1 MPIKALV
8 FDVEGTLFRSK
19 SLTDAY
25 RNQVLKLVS
34 EKRGLDGESLLK
46 EVKRVIVE
54 LRKEGYDQ
62 RPPSTLIAERL
73 GLTREEFYKA
83 IESVDPIKH
92 VNPDPRLVS
101 ALKELKKRFKLAI
114 LTNLSRRSLLG
125 VFKAL
130 GLSEELFDVVL
141 TADELE
147 HLKPHPSAFTKVIKE
162 LEVRPEEVV
171 MVGDIVTSDLA
182 PAKGLGMKTVL
193 VSEEKQTNSPL
204 VDLTVSHVAE
214 LEEKIHVLQQ
224 K

>member
-1 MPIKALV
+1 MPVKALV
-8 FDVEGTLFRSK
+8 FDVEGTLFKSK

-46 EVKRVIVE
+46 EVRRVVGE

-83 IESVDPIKH
+83 IESVDPTRH
-92 VNPDPRLVS
+92 VDPDPRLVS
-101 ALKELKKRFKLAI
+101 ALRELKKTFKLAV

-130 GLSEELFDVVL
+130 GLSEELFDVIL

-147 HLKPHPSAFTKVIKE
+147 HLKPHPSAFTRVIEELKVSPGE
-162 LEVRPEEVV
+162 AV
-171 MVGDIVTSDLA
+171 MVGDIVASDLA
-182 PAKGLGMKTVL
+182 PAKSLGMKTVL
-193 VSEEKQTNSPL
+193 VSEEVQSTSPL

-214 LEEKIHVLQQ
+214 LKEKIHFLQ
-224 K
+224 

>member
-1 MPIKALV
+1 MPVKALV
-8 FDVEGTLFRSK
+8 FDVEGTLFKSK

-46 EVKRVIVE
+46 EVRRVVSE

-83 IESVDPIKH
+83 IESVDPTRH
-92 VNPDPRLVS
+92 VDPDPRLVS
-101 ALKELKKRFKLAI
+101 ALRELKKTFKLAV

-130 GLSEELFDVVL
+130 GLSEELFDVIL

-147 HLKPHPSAFTKVIKE
+147 HLKPHPSAFTRVIEELKVSPGE
-162 LEVRPEEVV
+162 AV
-171 MVGDIVTSDLA
+171 MVGDIVASDLA
-182 PAKGLGMKTVL
+182 PAKSLGMKTVL
-193 VSEEKQTNSPL
+193 VSEEVQSTSPL

-214 LEEKIHVLQQ
+214 LKEKIHFLQ
-224 K
+224 

>member
-1 MPIKALV
+1 MPVKALV
-8 FDVEGTLFRSK
+8 FDVEGTLFKSK

-46 EVKRVIVE
+46 EVRRVVGE

-83 IESVDPIKH
+83 IESVDPTRH
-92 VNPDPRLVS
+92 VDPDPRLVS
-101 ALKELKKRFKLAI
+101 ALRELKKSFKLAV

-130 GLSEELFDVVL
+130 GLSEELFDVIL

-147 HLKPHPSAFTKVIKE
+147 HLKPHPSAFTRVIEELKVSPGE
-162 LEVRPEEVV
+162 AV
-171 MVGDIVTSDLA
+171 MVGDIVASDLA
-182 PAKGLGMKTVL
+182 PAKSLGMKTVL
-193 VSEEKQTNSPL
+193 VSEEVQSTSPL

-214 LEEKIHVLQQ
+214 LKEKIHFLQ
-224 K
+224 